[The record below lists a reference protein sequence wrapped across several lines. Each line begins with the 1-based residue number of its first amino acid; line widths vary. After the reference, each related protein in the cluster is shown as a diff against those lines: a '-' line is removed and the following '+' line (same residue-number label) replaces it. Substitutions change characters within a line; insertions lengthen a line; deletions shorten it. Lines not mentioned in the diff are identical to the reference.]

1 MQFLY
6 FWKVC
11 KSIRKSTFLF
21 ANPVPLTTNI
31 FIVYLVWN
39 HLSVN
44 ITDSFCYNLWGLFF
58 RASKTLLASLEEKA
72 FQCECVFCSR
82 ETQRAN
88 SENKIDIL
96 LKKNVSFFRCEVN
109 KLWTGKRLLIYKKTT
124 MRLILRMAK
133 MIPLSHSTCCTN
145 NKYLTLGIMQ
155 IHSGALLIR
164 VVIHWFPTL

>member
-1 MQFLY
+1 MFLGFAIQFEEKNC
-6 FWKVC
+6 F
-11 KSIRKSTFLF
+11 F
-21 ANPVPLTTNI
+21 ANQVLLTTNI
-31 FIVYLVWN
+31 FIAYLVWN

-44 ITDSFCYNLWGLFF
+44 ISDSFCYNLWGLFF
-58 RASKTLLASLEEKA
+58 RASKNVVSFFQKKT
-72 FQCECVFCSR
+72 FQCECVFGWR
-82 ETQRAN
+82 ERQRAN
-88 SENKIDIL
+88 SETKLIFF

-124 MRLILRMAK
+124 MRLILRVPK
-133 MIPLSHSTCCTN
+133 IIPLIHLTTCRN

>member
-1 MQFLY
+1 MYLFK
-6 FWKVC
+6 FA
-11 KSIRKSTFLF
+11 KSIRESSFLF
-21 ANPVPLTTNI
+21 ANLVPLTTNI

-58 RASKTLLASLEEKA
+58 RASKNVVSF
-72 FQCECVFCSR
+72 FQKKTFNANVFFGWR
-82 ETQRAN
+82 ERQRAN
-88 SENKIDIL
+88 SETKLIFF

-133 MIPLSHSTCCTN
+133 MIPFTLLPSCTN